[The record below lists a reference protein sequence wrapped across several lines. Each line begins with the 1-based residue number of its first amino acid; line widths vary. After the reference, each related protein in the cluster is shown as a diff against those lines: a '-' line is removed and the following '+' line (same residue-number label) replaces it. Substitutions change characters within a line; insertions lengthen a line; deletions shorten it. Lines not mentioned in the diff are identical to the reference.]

1 MSAFPKVVDISNR
14 KAGKDFDDKL
24 ESRLCSVICRSLVLT
39 LRWSCTGTVPLLTK
53 LTPANHLIERT
64 AILRDLKKQKE
75 EVSIKIERF
84 LLYLRLFCN
93 WISRLYFFP
102 VARKDPKV
110 DSIGVSRR
118 NHAQCLF
125 VFSIPNVFK
134 GKITKQVSAP
144 SGNSRYVGKFRFAP
158 LPFPLPHFRLFMFLL
173 YYWNVLTNNFIRQ
186 PCHYY
191 SFKRFEKWSFEFCGK
206 RRVAS
211 FSLPTSLRDL
221 THCWSYDE

>member
-14 KAGKDFDDKL
+14 KAGKEFDNKL
-24 ESRLCSVICRSLVLT
+24 ESRLCSVICRCLVLT
-39 LRWSCTGTVPLLTK
+39 LLWFCTGTVPLLTK

-93 WISRLYFFP
+93 WISRPYFFP

-118 NHAQCLF
+118 NHAKCLF
-125 VFSIPNVFK
+125 VFSITNVFK
-134 GKITKQVSAP
+134 GKITKQVSAL

-158 LPFPLPHFRLFMFLL
+158 LPTPSPTFA
-173 YYWNVLTNNFIRQ
+173 
-186 PCHYY
+186 Y
-191 SFKRFEKWSFEFCGK
+191 SCSFYTTEVF
-206 RRVAS
+206 
-211 FSLPTSLRDL
+211 
-221 THCWSYDE
+221 